1 MKEYLI
7 FVLDGVKYGINVLKV
22 QEISVSPIVTKL
34 PFVGESVCGL
44 INLRGS
50 VVPLFDL
57 KKIFG
62 IDSEKGNLVISCHLL
77 ERTIAFLVD
86 DVEDFK
92 KIEDFER
99 VLFQS
104 SIPSEFVEAFLK
116 VDGEMLIILDIEAI
130 FSKERVQE
138 Y

>member
-7 FVLDGVKYGINVLKV
+7 FNLEGVKYGIDVLQV
-22 QEISVSPIVTKL
+22 QEISISPIVTKL
-34 PFVGESVCGL
+34 PFVSKKVCGL

-62 IDSEKGNLVISCHLL
+62 IQSKKGEFVISCRLG
-77 ERTIAFLVD
+77 ERIISFLVD
-86 DVEDFK
+86 SVENFK
-92 KIEDFER
+92 KIDDFER

-104 SIPSEFVEAFLK
+104 FVPSEFIKAFLK
-116 VDGEMLIILDIEAI
+116 VDGEMLVILNIKEI
-130 FSKERVQE
+130 FSKERMQE

>member
-7 FVLDGVKYGINVLKV
+7 FDLEGVKYGIDVLQV
-22 QEISVSPIVTKL
+22 QEVSISPIVTKL
-34 PFVGESVCGL
+34 PFVSEKVCGL

-62 IDSEKGNLVISCHLL
+62 IQSKKGKFVISCRLG
-77 ERTIAFLVD
+77 ERIISFLVD
-86 DVEDFK
+86 SVENFK
-92 KIEDFER
+92 KIDDFER

-116 VDGEMLIILDIEAI
+116 VDGEMLVILNIKEI
-130 FSKERVQE
+130 FSKERMQE

>member
-7 FVLDGVKYGINVLKV
+7 FVLDGIKYGIDVLKV
-22 QEISVSPIVTKL
+22 QEVSVSPIVTKL

-62 IDSEKGNLVISCHLL
+62 IDSEKGNIVISC
-77 ERTIAFLVD
+77 RISDRIIAFLVD
-86 DVEDFK
+86 RVEGFK

-99 VLFQS
+99 VLYQS
-104 SIPSEFVEAFLK
+104 SIPSEFIEAFLK
-116 VDGEMLIILDIEAI
+116 VDEEMLVILDIEAI
-130 FSKERVQE
+130 FSKERIQR